1 MMHILMYYISYRIAL
16 LYAKLDF
23 QIIVLVH
30 VKHVINVG
38 YVHMAVMFTHVGRY
52 YHYTC
57 RKMLT
62 EIKLVNAK
70 LSFIDKG
77 SGQIKH
83 FSIKCDMNCWYFYTC
98 YVLRYSI
105 RAANFK
111 SYSIRTIPFTKYFL
125 QHTVAYSYN
134 NNIP

>member
-1 MMHILMYYISYRIAL
+1 
-16 LYAKLDF
+16 
-23 QIIVLVH
+23 
-30 VKHVINVG
+30 
-38 YVHMAVMFTHVGRY
+38 MAVMFTHVGRY

-57 RKMLT
+57 RQMLT

-77 SGQIKH
+77 SGQTKH

-105 RAANFK
+105 EQPTSK
-111 SYSIRTIPFTKYFL
+111 VTLSEQCISFTKHFL
-125 QHTVAYSYN
+125 KHAVAYTYS